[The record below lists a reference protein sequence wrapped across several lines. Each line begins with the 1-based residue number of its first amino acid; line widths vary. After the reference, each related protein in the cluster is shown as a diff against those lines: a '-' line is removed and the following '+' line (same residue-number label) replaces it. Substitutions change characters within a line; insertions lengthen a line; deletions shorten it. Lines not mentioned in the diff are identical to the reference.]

1 MSDQQLEFTADMPG
15 ERLDKFIVA
24 RVDNLS
30 RAQIQTL
37 IENGL
42 VTIEGQPT
50 KPGLKL
56 RGGERIS
63 ITIPP
68 QETETIEAENIPLT
82 IVYEDDD
89 LAVIDKPA
97 GMVVHPGTG
106 NETGTLVNAILG
118 RYPQIQ
124 TMDDSEGRSGIVHRL
139 DKDTSGLIV
148 IAKNART
155 LKKLMAQFKG
165 RDVDKT
171 YIALLERTPPT
182 ETGRIEAPIGRDPN
196 QRKRMAVQR
205 DGKPASTEFE
215 IIERDFR
222 EGQALV
228 RLKLLTGR
236 THQIRVHMA
245 FIGCPVVGDRIYG
258 FRKQR
263 IGLKRQFLHAA
274 ELAFDHPRTR
284 ERMTFQ
290 SPLPVGLLDILSKL
304 RTS

>member
-245 FIGCPVVGDRIYG
+245 FIGC
-258 FRKQR
+258 